1 MNKTKKFAAFAAA
14 AILTLSSIAFAAC
27 APDDKPDTPP
37 SENVAGT
44 YTITYTTQE
53 ISGNVRH
60 AGYVTALG
68 GQEKNTIVLKEDG
81 TYEYTKLLTNDTSL
95 IPAASA
101 ENTAKAANAVTMRA
115 AIALSASRAADVL
128 FSWEPANEGDNKG
141 TCELDFNADGTFRFL
156 YPAYNIEETGTWAW
170 KSWNMSLTYSDGEKI
185 EIPMDSNSHELKFT
199 YVARKSS
206 MLKQTFACAS
216 SVWGTAL
223 GSSGSYTPVEGG
235 ETEELAVSHY
245 YTGTATR
252 QTSEGAEYQ
261 VTLHLFLLSDGRGY
275 AEEQSDSS
283 AQGSVVAWTEE
294 DGVITVSGD
303 DASATVSD
311 GKITWNEI
319 EATESGN
326 IPADF
331 VDADWD
337 SLIEEAQKPAATGPF
352 VLRYLFTGTYTAD
365 GTTIT
370 LNPAE
375 TCVWSEDWGRLQAHG
390 FTNVSGTEED
400 ELVYSKGPTGYKF
413 LVMDHFSS
421 PFLFAPTIKDDN
433 IPDVTYNYA
442 VKIIVDKARGSF
454 TYSTESNFD

>member
-1 MNKTKKFAAFAAA
+1 MKRTKKFAAFATAA
-14 AILTLSSIAFAAC
+14 VLTLSSIAFAAC
-27 APDDKPDTPP
+27 APDGEPETP
-37 SENVAGT
+37 SVGDVAGT

-95 IPAASA
+95 IPVSASA
-101 ENTAKAANAVTMRA
+101 VTLRSAV
-115 AIALSASRAADVL
+115 ALSASRAAGVL

-156 YPAYNIEETGTWAW
+156 YPAYKIEETGTWTW
-170 KSWNMSLTYSDGEKI
+170 KSWNMALTYSDGEKI
-185 EIPMDSNSHELKFT
+185 EIPMDSNSHEFKFT

-223 GSSGSYTPVEGG
+223 GSSGSYTPVESG
-235 ETEELAVSHY
+235 ETEALAVSHY

-252 QTSEGAEYQ
+252 QTSEGSDYQ
-261 VTLHLFLLSDGRGY
+261 VTLHLFLLSDGRAY
-275 AEEQSDSS
+275 AEVQSDTS
-283 AQGSVVAWTEE
+283 AQKSVVEWTEE
-294 DGVITVSGD
+294 NGVITVSGD
-303 DASATVSD
+303 DVSATVSD
-311 GKITWNEI
+311 GKISWEAI
-319 EATESGN
+319 EASESES

-331 VDADWD
+331 ADADWD
-337 SLIEEAQKPAATGPF
+337 ALIEETQQPAATGPF
-352 VLRYLFTGTYTAD
+352 VLNYLFTGTYTAD

-370 LNPAE
+370 LNPAD
-375 TCVWSEDWGRLQAHG
+375 TCVWSEDWGRLQDHG

-442 VKIIVDKARGSF
+442 VKIIVDKASGSF